1 MVEERN
7 LKVVETNKTFFTKI
21 TSTISKIL
29 IPTRIGLNGVMITLK
44 RNSLI
49 KAYNNYK
56 NAISDKEGILAQKY
70 EDNYALYLEAIDKFI
85 MDSVYKKVKAGTA
98 TNFEKNALEK
108 YYYIVNLKEKHY
120 LEYKYKKQEY
130 LLRIDYETV
139 SNMKK
144 TKMVDA
150 YKEFYVE
157 KIEKLYK
164 GLLKNYSV
172 ELADSIHGGNNVVY
186 DKIFKTLESYILE
199 ILPIR
204 VEKGCEELK
213 EDYEKYES
221 TTIGK
226 LDARDKITQKLV
238 LIDISRKIFVHSF
251 PLSIVEK
258 CYIHLLKEIRELIVN
273 SKQEAKRNALYKT
286 LFEVIEDYNEKVLA
300 TKIYWSNPKERDL
313 YKKFYAKYEK
323 VKDKQDEKEILF
335 LKEDIKKLNIDRKKY
350 LNIIEAYKKELNKR
364 GAYKRLGNAPKT
376 YSKFVYRK
384 GVLQKG

>member
-1 MVEERN
+1 MVEQRS

-56 NAISDKEGILAQKY
+56 SGTPDKEELLSQKY

-144 TKMVDA
+144 TKTVEG
-150 YKEFYVE
+150 YKAFYVD

-172 ELADSIHGGNNVVY
+172 ELADSIHGSNNEVY
-186 DKIFKTLESYILE
+186 DKIFGTLENYILE
-199 ILPIR
+199 TLPIK
-204 VEKGCEELK
+204 VEQGHEDLK

-226 LDARDKITQKLV
+226 LDSRDKITQKLV
-238 LIDISRKIFVHSF
+238 LINISRKIFVHSF

-286 LFEVIEDYNEKVLA
+286 LFEVIEDYNEKVLS
-300 TKIYWSNPKERDL
+300 TKIYWENPKERDA

-323 VKDKQDEKEILF
+323 VKDKQAEKEILF

-350 LNIIEAYKKELNKR
+350 LKIIEAYKKELNKR
-364 GAYKRLGNAPKT
+364 GAYKTIGNSPKT
-376 YSKFVYRK
+376 YSKFIYNKK
-384 GVLQKG
+384 G